1 MRSFLLIVLSLLSI
15 IGGPIKIMEL
25 PDGELAWTA
34 ERPKNAKMCVPA
46 AFTDLEGNVE
56 GEYRLN
62 GVIHNP
68 NKRLKVSICK
78 DIFYVDRQWHSDS
91 GFQQLVL
98 VYNGKARTFRDSR
111 KFVRRALCKMGEHVF
126 LVESRHRMTLTDFAA
141 ECVKVSSNA
150 VYLDMGKYGYGY
162 IGNKILSPWALYSRG
177 KQTNWIIVK

>member
-1 MRSFLLIVLSLLSI
+1 
-15 IGGPIKIMEL
+15 
-25 PDGELAWTA
+25 
-34 ERPKNAKMCVPA
+34 MCVPA

-62 GVIHNP
+62 GVIHNL

-111 KFVRRALCKMGEHVF
+111 KFVRRALCKMSEHVF
-126 LVESRHRMTLTDFAA
+126 LVESSHRMTLTDFAA
-141 ECVKVSSNA
+141 
-150 VYLDMGKYGYGY
+150 
-162 IGNKILSPWALYSRG
+162 
-177 KQTNWIIVK
+177 